1 VDVSADRVAHAGI
14 GFEELIEMMAVQL
27 VKEGTRRV
35 REVAGCQSPEMQL
48 KESYIPARLNETL
61 DAEAEAM

>member
-1 VDVSADRVAHAGI
+1 
-14 GFEELIEMMAVQL
+14 MMAVQL

-35 REVAGCQSPEMQL
+35 REVAVYQYPEMQL

-61 DAEAEAM
+61 DAEAEAMCRV